1 MADRPAVDPAKTR
14 LGTRILGNCIE
25 TFQINSQ
32 IFRYIKAFSLVL
44 VALQWIR
51 SRLTGTES
59 AVQEMENKKR
69 LCVVYPSQNIM
80 MEW

>member
-14 LGTRILGNCIE
+14 LGTRILGSCIE

-44 VALQWIR
+44 VAL
-51 SRLTGTES
+51 
-59 AVQEMENKKR
+59 
-69 LCVVYPSQNIM
+69 
-80 MEW
+80 